1 MAPQTNPSPQIPT
14 HAPHDQPVRPDT
26 KPCENRTMAQ
36 RVLVHISR
44 SEQRVIDPDDI
55 YCIVASGGATE
66 IRLRTETPLVD
77 IRQLGEVAPP
87 LEPHGLVRI
96 HHQHAVNL

>member
-26 KPCENRTMAQ
+26 KPCENRTTAQ

-44 SEQRVIDPDDI
+44 SEQRVVDPDDV
-55 YCIVASGGATE
+55 YCLVATGGETE
-66 IRLRTETPLVD
+66 VRLRGRTPLID
-77 IRQLGEVAPP
+77 MRPLGEVLTGA
-87 LEPHGLVRI
+87 RS
-96 HHQHAVNL
+96 AVP